1 MPSFRLFRVIGIDV
15 KVHYSLFIVL
25 LILVWIFYIQELPYG
40 FRGTEYAL
48 SLSIVASVSLFISVF
63 LHELGHS
70 IVSKK
75 LGYNVK
81 EIILF
86 IFGGVAVLE
95 EQPRGMKELFVSITG
110 PLVSFAIAA
119 IFYFLSF
126 SDNSVLSNFSAVFF
140 RINLII
146 ALFNLIPA
154 FPLDGGRVLR
164 GLLSRYFPPDRATSI
179 ASETGKALA
188 IFMGIFGLFYNLWL
202 TIIAIFIY
210 LGAGEEEKMSKLET
224 LLDKL
229 KAGDIMTS
237 DVKAVHPGITVG
249 ELMELAFKSKH
260 LGYPVVENGE
270 LVGMITI
277 HDVAG
282 KPENVAIRDL
292 MSRNLVTVT
301 PDIPAMDVFRLM
313 NETGIGRIPVVEG
326 KNLVG
331 IITKTDLIRLMQIQE
346 VLRVGRK

>member
-1 MPSFRLFRVIGIDV
+1 MASIRLFRVLGIDI
-15 KVHYSLFIVL
+15 KIHYSLFLIL
-25 LILVWIFYIQELPYG
+25 LILVWIFYIQEFPYG
-40 FRGTEYAL
+40 FKGREYGIQ
-48 SLSIVASVSLFISVF
+48 LSILASISLFISVF

-75 LGYNVK
+75 FGYNVR

-95 EQPRGMKELFVSITG
+95 KQPKGMQELLVSITG
-110 PLVSFAIAA
+110 PAVSFAIAL

-126 SDNSVLSNFSAVFF
+126 SEIKPISDFSAVFF
-140 RINLII
+140 RINAII
-146 ALFNLIPA
+146 AVFNLIPA

-164 GLLSRYFPPDRATSI
+164 GVLSRYFPPERATFI

-210 LGAGEEEKMSKLET
+210 LGASEEEKMSRLESFLGKLRAE
-224 LLDKL
+224 
-229 KAGDIMTS
+229 DIMTTEIKTVTP
-237 DVKAVHPGITVG
+237 DMDVG
-249 ELMELAFKSKH
+249 EFMEFAFKMKH
-260 LGYPVVENGE
+260 LGYPVVDEGK
-270 LVGMITI
+270 LVGMVTI

-282 KPENVAIRDL
+282 KDMNQKIRDL
-292 MSRNLVTVT
+292 MSKDLVTVS
-301 PDIPAMDVFRLM
+301 PDTPAMEVFRLI
-313 NETGIGRIPVVEG
+313 NETGIGRIPVVENG
-326 KNLVG
+326 KLVG

-346 VLRVGRK
+346 VLRIGK

>member
-1 MPSFRLFRVIGIDV
+1 MASIRLFRILGIDV
-15 KVHYSLFIVL
+15 KIHYSLFLIL
-25 LILVWIFYIQELPYG
+25 LILVWIFYIQEFPYG
-40 FRGTEYAL
+40 FKGRKYAL
-48 SLSIVASVSLFISVF
+48 ELSVLASVSLFISVF

-70 IVSKK
+70 VVSKK
-75 LGYNVK
+75 LGYNVR

-95 EQPRGMKELFVSITG
+95 RQPRGMKELLVSITG
-110 PLVSFAIAA
+110 PAVSFAIAF

-126 SDNSVLSNFSAVFF
+126 SQIEPLSDFSSVFF
-140 RINLII
+140 RINAII

-164 GLLSRYFPPDRATSI
+164 GFLSRYLSPEKATFV

-210 LGAGEEEKMSKLET
+210 LGASEEEKMSRLEN
-224 LLDKL
+224 LLGKL
-229 KAGDIMTS
+229 KAEDIMTS
-237 DVKAVHPGITVG
+237 EIKAVPPHMTVR
-249 ELMELAFKSKH
+249 EFMEFAFKMKH
-260 LGYPVVENGE
+260 LGYPVVDGDE

-282 KPENVAIRDL
+282 KDWSIQVRDL
-292 MSRNLVTVT
+292 MSRDLVTVNPDT
-301 PDIPAMDVFRLM
+301 PATEVFRLM
-313 NETGIGRIPVVEG
+313 NETGIGRIPVAKNG
-326 KNLVG
+326 KIVG

-346 VLRVGRK
+346 VLRIGR